1 MFFQI
6 GLELVLLEQAFIKVA
21 FDLWKQHVS
30 SVDHDG
36 QLKLLMRVFHFLDD
50 LGRDFDN
57 ALEWGY
63 ELVGHRWVDHLE
75 HFVVRREFGV
85 LSDFIHVA
93 KQNHVALLA
102 LK

>member
-1 MFFQI
+1 MFFEI